1 LGAIIAPSRREI
13 RVIRLGD
20 LSLGLPLGPARELF
34 RYRELVASLVV
45 RDLKVRYKSSVLGF
59 VWSLLNPILM
69 MLVFY
74 VVFTVL
80 LARGI
85 QAFPLFILS
94 ALLPWH
100 FFATSV
106 AAGLK
111 SVVAHASLV
120 KKVYFPREVLPLALV
135 LANLVNF
142 LLAIPVL
149 IILMVVFAAP
159 FTWNLVYFP
168 LILVIELLFVLGVTL
183 ALSAIYVFFRDTEVI
198 VEVLLTAWFFL
209 TPIFYRMDDLTQ
221 AWHGLDVKRIMYIV
235 NPMASIIESF
245 RLIFYNGATPD
256 LYFLLRTLITS
267 LGVLAAGYW
276 VFVRLSHSFG
286 EEL

>member
-1 LGAIIAPSRREI
+1 MAPLLGK
-13 RVIRLGD
+13 
-20 LSLGLPLGPARELF
+20 RELRSALPF
-34 RYRELVASLVV
+34 AGVGELLRYRELVANLVA
-45 RDLKVRYKSSVLGF
+45 RDLKVRYKGSVLGF
-59 VWSLLNPILM
+59 LWSLLNPILM
-69 MLVFY
+69 MMVFY

-85 QAFPLFILS
+85 EAFPLFILA

-106 AAGLK
+106 SAGLK
-111 SVVAHASLV
+111 SIVAHSSLV
-120 KKVYFPREVLPLALV
+120 KKVYFPREVLPLSQV
-135 LANLVNF
+135 VTNLVNF
-142 LLAIPVL
+142 LLAVPVL
-149 IILMVVFAAP
+149 LILMVLFRAP
-159 FTWNLVYFP
+159 FTWNLLYFP
-168 LILVIELLFVLGVTL
+168 LILVIEFLFVLGVTL
-183 ALSAIYVFFRDTEVI
+183 ALAAVYVFFRDTEVI

-256 LYFLLRTLITS
+256 LYFLLRTLATS
-267 LGVLAAGYW
+267 LLVLAAGYW
-276 VFVRLSHSFG
+276 LFQRLSPAFG

>member
-1 LGAIIAPSRREI
+1 MI
-13 RVIRLGD
+13 RIPHIE
-20 LSLGLPLGPARELF
+20 LGLPLAPMGELL
-34 RYRELVASLVV
+34 RYRELVANLVA

-59 VWSLLNPILM
+59 LWSLLNPILM

-106 AAGLK
+106 TAGLK
-111 SVVAHASLV
+111 SIVAHASLV
-120 KKVYFPREVLPLALV
+120 KKVYFPREVLPLSLV

-142 LLAIPVL
+142 LLAVPVL
-149 IILMVVFAAP
+149 IILMLLFGAP
-159 FTWNLVYFP
+159 FTWNLIYFP
-168 LILVIELLFVLGVTL
+168 LILIIELIFVLGITL
-183 ALSAIYVFFRDTEVI
+183 ALSAVYVFFRDTEVI

-209 TPIFYRMDDLTQ
+209 TPVFYRMDDLTQ
-221 AWHGLDVKRIMYIV
+221 AWHGLDVKRIMYIL

-256 LYFLLRTLITS
+256 LYFLLRTFVTAVV
-267 LGVLAAGYW
+267 VLALGYW
-276 VFVRLSHSFG
+276 VFLRLGKSFG

>member
-1 LGAIIAPSRREI
+1 MLQIGYE
-13 RVIRLGD
+13 RLGVP
-20 LSLGLPLGPARELF
+20 LSYLSELL
-34 RYRELVASLVV
+34 RYRDLVANLVV

-59 VWSLLNPILM
+59 LWSLLNPLLM
-69 MLVFY
+69 MTVFY

-85 QAFPLFILS
+85 EAFPLFILS

-100 FFATSV
+100 FFATTV
-106 AAGLK
+106 TGGLK

-120 KKVYFPREVLPLALV
+120 KKVYFPREVLPLSHTI
-135 LANLVNF
+135 ANLVNF
-142 LLAIPVL
+142 LLAVPVL
-149 IILMVVFAAP
+149 VVLMVAFHAP
-159 FTWNLVYFP
+159 FTWNLLYFP
-168 LILVIELLFVLGVTL
+168 LIVAIEVIFVLGVTL
-183 ALSAIYVFFRDTEVI
+183 ALSAVYVFLRDTEVI

-209 TPIFYRMDDLTQ
+209 TPVFYRMDDLTS

-245 RLIFYNGATPD
+245 RLIFYNGAPPD
-256 LYFLLRTLITS
+256 LYFLLRTLVTS
-267 LGVLAAGYW
+267 LAVLVAGYW
-276 VFVRLSHSFG
+276 LFLRLSHSFG